1 MKSRIAPSTAAR
13 AGLALAVAVFA
24 CLAAT
29 PPAQSYYDEFGC
41 GMYGTDLYP
50 GEHCPVGP
58 KRHSWSEVTAYR
70 NNGRGQ
76 NRMCEAVYR
85 DHNGAQLSRRC
96 SYEATSI
103 SALPGELQNGRYLSK
118 SYNVH
123 DSQYVGTVERR
134 YLYSRTP

>member
-41 GMYGTDLYP
+41 GIYGTDLYP

-85 DHNGAQLSRRC
+85 DHNGAQLQPAVQLRGDQHLGAARRAAER
-96 SYEATSI
+96 S
-103 SALPGELQNGRYLSK
+103 LPVEELQRPRQP
-118 SYNVH
+118 V
-123 DSQYVGTVERR
+123 RR
-134 YLYSRTP
+134 DR